1 MLKHYKL
8 RNYNFKLLIM
18 VIALAVI
25 GIIAVGS
32 AEEALQSKQIAG
44 FAAGVCLMIF
54 LSLFDYSVILN
65 FYWMIY
71 ILNVILLALVI
82 FMGDEDMLFIFNF
95 YLLHNRKKNN
105 KEKRIERGLEQL
117 ARNLRFVRY
126 YPHEVLLSPIWK
138 CWHYGWRKKHGYL

>member
-82 FMGDEDMLFIFNF
+82 FMGDEGGGAQRWLDIGFRFQPSEIAKIFIMFFFAKFILFT
-95 YLLHNRKKNN
+95 
-105 KEKRIERGLEQL
+105 
-117 ARNLRFVRY
+117 
-126 YPHEVLLSPIWK
+126 
-138 CWHYGWRKKHGYL
+138 

>member
-44 FAAGVCLMIF
+44 FAAGV
-54 LSLFDYSVILN
+54 
-65 FYWMIY
+65 
-71 ILNVILLALVI
+71 
-82 FMGDEDMLFIFNF
+82 
-95 YLLHNRKKNN
+95 
-105 KEKRIERGLEQL
+105 
-117 ARNLRFVRY
+117 
-126 YPHEVLLSPIWK
+126 
-138 CWHYGWRKKHGYL
+138 